1 MKLRKNLFKLFAFV
15 VMLMSLL
22 SISSV
27 VSASDIIIIRN
38 PNPGGVT
45 VLSLNQV
52 VYHIETSD
60 DDNPIGYLVR
70 TTNGEDEVL
79 GTCTVIVIDRFN
91 PNGYVL
97 CSDQGSNNSCGTLI
111 INITNRITG
120 EGYVKSVSGSL
131 RNIFSRNT
139 RIRLNDFA
147 F

>member
-15 VMLMSLL
+15 VMLISLL

-27 VSASDIIIIRN
+27 VSASEIIIIRN

-52 VYHIETSD
+52 AYHIETSD
-60 DDNPIGYLVR
+60 EKNPIGYLVC
-70 TTNGEDEVL
+70 TTNGKDEVL
-79 GTCTVIVIDRFN
+79 GTCTVIVIDRLN

-97 CSDQGSNNSCGTLI
+97 CSDKGSNNSCGTLI
-111 INITNRITG
+111 INVANRITG
-120 EGYVKSVSGSL
+120 EGYVKSISGSL
-131 RNIFSRNT
+131 KNIFSLNT
-139 RIRLNDFA
+139 RIRLTDFA